1 MQNTMSSTLP
11 AERSVTSNSAPV
23 NRSLMGIR
31 IVGTGCFAPDFEVTN
46 DDLAPLGFDAD
57 WIEQRTGILS
67 RRHAPEDM
75 ASSDM
80 AIRAAR
86 ACIADAKVDPSEID
100 LIIVAT
106 MTPDHYTPSTACL
119 VQQALGCQASAVDMN
134 AACSGF
140 IYGFITA
147 SQFVR
152 SGSSRL
158 ALVIGADKMSC
169 VCDDRDKKTFPLF
182 GDGAGAALITLES
195 GSSSSAAHATAAGPH
210 YATAG
215 DDVQGRSESG
225 AAPAQGILAFR
236 LASVGELSHTLVV
249 PGGGSRK
256 PCSEQVVADRDQF
269 LKMEGKAV
277 FKWAVRLIP
286 EVIDQICADAGL
298 DKQDI
303 DLFILH
309 QANKRILDAA
319 IDNMGMDPNRFFC
332 NLQKYGNT
340 SAGSIPVALD
350 EARKENRIPPGSKVL
365 MFGFGAGLSWGAAV
379 IQF

>member
-1 MQNTMSSTLP
+1 MTSTLP
-11 AERSVTSNSAPV
+11 ADQNMSAEQQL
-23 NRSLMGIR
+23 NRSISGIR
-31 IVGTGCFAPDFEVTN
+31 ILGTGSFAPEFEVLN
-46 DDLAPLGFDAD
+46 EDLAPLGFDAE
-57 WIEQRTGILS
+57 WIEQRTGIMA

-80 AIRAAR
+80 AIAAAR
-86 ACIADAKVDPSEID
+86 NCLKNAGVDAADID

-119 VQQALGCQASAVDMN
+119 VQKALGCEASAMDLN

-140 IYGFITA
+140 IYGLMTA
-147 SQFVR
+147 SQFVKT
-152 SGSSRL
+152 GASRR

-182 GDGAGAALITLES
+182 GDGAGAVLIDLETPA
-195 GSSSSAAHATAAGPH
+195 GSEGSRIAGDGPH
-210 YATAG
+210 FS
-215 DDVQGRSESG
+215 VQPSG
-225 AAPAQGILAFR
+225 KGILAYR

-256 PCSEQVVADRDQF
+256 PCSEEVVADRDQF

-286 EVIDQICADAGL
+286 QVIDQICGEAGL
-298 DKQDI
+298 DKSEI

-319 IDNMGMDPNRFFC
+319 IESMGMNPELFFC
-332 NLQKYGNT
+332 NLHKYGNT

-350 EARKENRIPPGSKVL
+350 EAFQEKRIAPGSKVML
-365 MFGFGAGLSWGAAV
+365 FGFGAGLSWGAA
-379 IQF
+379 ILQF